1 MFVNYSMYRIFILFF
16 IINLSNI
23 SSNDV
28 ALIDETKWVT
38 HAHDN
43 MDKSSKDDN
52 LNGENTNFDNLIN
65 FTVEYPRDWFQIDIF
80 KREVCL
86 FSHVKF
92 PKDWQ
97 DNLMIG
103 RALPLHGKTNGS
115 LIEIRKESVSKLLKQ
130 SRIRKSNKELVYKY
144 NSLEEWVEDKKQIV
158 STPDTIIFE
167 EENGQIVKNIQT
179 DYNISIYNKEY
190 YFHKIEHYNACLSV
204 SAGMCASGD
213 APRGDYTSYEVYVI
227 RDSSIYF
234 FRTHLDMQYKDFD
247 KKFNK
252 MLSTF
257 KILN

>member
-1 MFVNYSMYRIFILFF
+1 MYRNIILFF
-16 IINLSNI
+16 IINLSNS

-103 RALPLHGKTNGS
+103 RALLLHGKTNGS

-144 NSLEEWVEDKKQIV
+144 NSLEEWVEDKKQLEN
-158 STPDTIIFE
+158 TPDTTIFK

-179 DYNISIYNKEY
+179 DYNTSIYNKEY
-190 YFHKIEHYNACLSV
+190 YFHKVENFNVCLSV
-204 SAGMCASGD
+204 SARMCTSED

-247 KKFNK
+247 KIFNK